1 MTCRNF
7 IDNRCSIGLHGGT
20 PSHGVCS
27 VCDQYAGAARGLG
40 DLVELAANL
49 LRIKQLVGDCDRCSE
64 RRAALNAAVPF
75 TDKPKEG

>member
-7 IDNRCSIGLHGGT
+7 KDGRCVLGLHGGM
-20 PSHGVCS
+20 PSHGVCAI
-27 VCDQYAGAARGLG
+27 CDQYSGMPRGLG
-40 DLVELAANL
+40 DVVEIAANL